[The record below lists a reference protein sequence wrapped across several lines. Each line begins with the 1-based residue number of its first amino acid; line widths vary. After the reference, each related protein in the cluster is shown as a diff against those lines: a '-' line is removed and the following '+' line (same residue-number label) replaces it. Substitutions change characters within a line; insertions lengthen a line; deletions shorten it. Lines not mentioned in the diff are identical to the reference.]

1 MSVCRWEPGDLDGFE
16 VKDLDEVVKQV
27 ERAIPNESPLFKY
40 FVVDAVLSSQ
50 FQIPL
55 DSILRVWDVHVQ
67 AAAKFQAEIWNSDPN
82 SHWASVPQ
90 VFKEAA

>member
-1 MSVCRWEPGDLDGFE
+1 MSVCRWEPGDLDPFE

-27 ERAIPNESPLFKY
+27 ERSIPHESPLFKY

-55 DSILRVWDVHVQ
+55 ESILRVWDVHVLDLEQ
-67 AAAKFQAEIWNSDPN
+67 LGFGLLQSIQCITN
-82 SHWASVPQ
+82 
-90 VFKEAA
+90 VFE